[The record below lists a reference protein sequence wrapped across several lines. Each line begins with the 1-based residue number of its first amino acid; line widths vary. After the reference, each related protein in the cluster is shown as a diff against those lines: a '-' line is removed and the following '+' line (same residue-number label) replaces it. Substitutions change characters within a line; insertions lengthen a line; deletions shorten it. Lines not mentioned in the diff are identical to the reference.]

1 VSTRILITGG
11 TGFVGSRVAQH
22 LAKSNDNKIIIGS
35 RNGSYN
41 PDWLPEAE
49 VVKINWDN
57 LNNLTKV
64 CSDVDVI
71 LHLAAMNASQCAE
84 NPMLAKSVNVC
95 NTSRL
100 MEAAA
105 DAGVK
110 RVLYFSTA
118 HVYGARLAGNINESI
133 TPQCTHPYGKTHQQA
148 EDVVLSAAS
157 DTLTSMVLRVS
168 NSFGAPAHAAVD
180 AWMLLMN
187 DLCKQ
192 VITTKKMI
200 LRSSGLQNI
209 DFVTLSDLVRVVD
222 HLIFLPK
229 DHIGEPIFNIGSG
242 TSMKVIEMIDIIKT
256 KCSEI
261 YGFTP
266 EVTLSAPSDGENHS
280 DFCYE
285 IDRLLATGIN
295 LDRNYSKEVASL
307 LLFCD
312 QNFGGRN

>member
-1 VSTRILITGG
+1 MAARILITGG
-11 TGFVGSRVAQH
+11 TGFIGSRVAKH
-22 LAKSNDNKIIIGS
+22 LTKSNGNKIVIGS
-35 RNGSYN
+35 RDGSSN
-41 PDWLPEAE
+41 LDWLPGAE
-49 VVKINWDN
+49 VVKIEWDN
-57 LNNLTKV
+57 VNKLIEV

-71 LHLAAMNASQCAE
+71 LHLAAMNASQCAK
-84 NPMLAKSVNVC
+84 NPMLAKNVNVC

-105 DAGVK
+105 YAGVK
-110 RVLYFSTA
+110 RLLYFSTA
-118 HVYGARLAGNINESI
+118 HVYGARLTGNINESI
-133 TPQCTHPYGKTHQQA
+133 TPQCTHPYGKTHLQA
-148 EDVVLSAAS
+148 EKIVLSAAS

-192 VITTKKMI
+192 VITTKKMT
-200 LRSSGLQNI
+200 LRSSGLQKI
-209 DFVTLSDLVRVVD
+209 DFVTLSDLVRVVE

-229 DHIGEPIFNIGSG
+229 DLIEEPVFNVGSG
-242 TSMKVIEMIDIIKT
+242 TSIKVVEMTDIIKLM
-256 KCSEI
+256 CSEI
-261 YGFTP
+261 FGFSP
-266 EVTLSAPSDGENHS
+266 EVGLSPPSDGENHS

-295 LDRNYSKEVASL
+295 LDRNYLKEVASL

-312 QNFGGRN
+312 QSFGGRN